1 VTPEVKRVHTT
12 RELRELMAREELE
25 AGQHEA
31 SIRGQEAFKRLQW
44 EAGEL
49 AARVRQVNATRD
61 PLEWAMVLR
70 LAAFE
75 LEKVKVRRP
84 YHRTPKKKRKA
95 PE

>member
-12 RELRELMAREELE
+12 RELRELMANEEREAFE
-25 AGQHEA
+25 HEA
-31 SIRGQEAFKRLQW
+31 SQRGQEEFKRLQW

-49 AARVRQVNATRD
+49 CSRVRRVNSKRD

-75 LEKVKVRRP
+75 LEKVQTRRP
-84 YHRTPKKKRKA
+84 YPKARHK
-95 PE
+95 

>member
-1 VTPEVKRVHTT
+1 MTTKEVKRVHTT

-31 SIRGQEAFKRLQW
+31 SIRGQEEFKQLQW
-44 EAGEL
+44 EGQEL
-49 AARVRQVNATRD
+49 AERVRQVNSKRD

-75 LEKVKVRRP
+75 LEKVQVRRP
-84 YHRTPKKKRKA
+84 YPKARHK
-95 PE
+95 